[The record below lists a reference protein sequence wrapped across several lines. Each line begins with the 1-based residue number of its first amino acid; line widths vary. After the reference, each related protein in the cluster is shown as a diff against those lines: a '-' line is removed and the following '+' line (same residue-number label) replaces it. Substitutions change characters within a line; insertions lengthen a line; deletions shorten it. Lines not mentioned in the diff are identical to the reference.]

1 MNSKFILLSKTNKT
15 IEYYTKIFN
24 NFPKKESLLKQCI
37 ESDLYELIEN
47 LFAYNINDSDRI
59 KTKYLKDF
67 VVKLSMLDFYTKIGY
82 KKKILSKRQFEVIC
96 RYIIE
101 ARKIAYVLIKG
112 ENKVE
117 S

>member
-1 MNSKFILLSKTNKT
+1 
-15 IEYYTKIFN
+15 
-24 NFPKKESLLKQCI
+24 
-37 ESDLYELIEN
+37 
-47 LFAYNINDSDRI
+47 
-59 KTKYLKDF
+59 
-67 VVKLSMLDFYTKIGY
+67 MLDFYTKIGY